1 MFRTK
6 IAALAALLAAGTG
19 VADASGAT
27 RFRHEPST
35 AAVVQNKAGMRRAA
49 ARTGEEGAIWRAKH
63 ENISEWFEGDW
74 VPIEAYTMTYN
85 DRGLTVREIFKD
97 LDAQDY
103 TLTENTYDANDMRVR
118 EMKYLSEDGQV
129 YYNYSKK
136 ENGYDAVVT
145 DFVTAKYEWFWR
157 DDDWAQ
163 IGNNWERTITRDDK
177 GNITAVQTAVLFMGI
192 FDPTIQLVVEYGDD
206 GKACRIE
213 QKNLDYDGSNYFWRT
228 SATITDIVWE
238 ETDGQITEIGNFT
251 TGSNRMKSAHMTDA
265 ENDVDFTA
273 EYTENGFKSVRKGT
287 VQNQKNTTATIEVTY
302 LDSYGSNKLVETF
315 SQEKNGEVHTESY
328 TDITMYDAYG
338 YTTLISNVESYP
350 DRVGDMITEETG
362 RLEGILTYDETYGYP
377 LTYVTSRMV
386 YDEDTDTP
394 VMQLEI
400 LAEFS
405 DYEKFSAGIEG
416 VGTDST
422 DSAARYY
429 NLQGIE
435 VDASHLAPGIYIV
448 RQGNKSHK
456 TLVR

>member
-1 MFRTK
+1 MFRTE
-6 IAALAALLAAGTG
+6 IAALAALLAVGTG
-19 VADASGAT
+19 VADAAAAA
-27 RFRHEPST
+27 RFRHEPSSV
-35 AAVVQNKAGMRRAA
+35 AVFQNKARLHRAP
-49 ARTGEEGAIWRAKH
+49 ARNADAVTWRAKH

-74 VPIEAYTMTYN
+74 VAIESYTMTYN
-85 DRGLTVREIFKD
+85 DRGLTTREIFKD
-97 LDAQDY
+97 LDTQEY
-103 TLTENTYDANDMRVR
+103 ILTENTYDANDMRVS
-118 EMKYLSEDGQV
+118 EMKYLSQDGQV
-129 YYNYSKK
+129 YYNSSKK
-136 ENGYDAVVT
+136 ENGYDPIVT

-157 DDDWAQ
+157 NDDWAQ

-238 ETDGQITEIGNFT
+238 ETDGQITEITNFT
-251 TGSNRMKSAHMTDA
+251 TGANRMKSAHMVDP
-265 ENDVDFTA
+265 ENDVDLTT
-273 EYTENGFKSVRKGT
+273 EYTENGFKSVRTGK
-287 VQNQKNTTATIEVTY
+287 VQNQENTTATIEVTY
-302 LDSYGSNKLVETF
+302 LDANGSNKLVETF
-315 SQEKNGEVHTESY
+315 SQEKNGDVHTESY

-362 RLEGILTYDETYGYP
+362 RLEGVLTYDETYGYP
-377 LTYVTSRMV
+377 LTYVTSRLV
-386 YDEDTDTP
+386 YDEDTDDN
-394 VMQLEI
+394 VMQFEI

-416 VGTDST
+416 VAADSDT
-422 DSAARYY
+422 SAARYY

-448 RQGNKSHK
+448 RQGNKSRK

>member
-1 MFRTK
+1 MFKMK
-6 IAALAALLAAGTG
+6 IAALAALLAVGAG
-19 VADASGAT
+19 VADAAAAT
-27 RFRHEPST
+27 RFRHEPSSV
-35 AAVVQNKAGMRRAA
+35 AVFQNKAGLHRAP
-49 ARTGEEGAIWRAKH
+49 ARNADAVTWRAKH

-74 VPIEAYTMTYN
+74 VAIESYTMTYN
-85 DRGLTVREIFKD
+85 DQGLTTREIFKD
-97 LDAQDY
+97 LDTQEY
-103 TLTENTYDANDMRVR
+103 ILTENTYDANDMRVS
-118 EMKYLSEDGQV
+118 EMKYLSQDGQV
-129 YYNYSKK
+129 YYNSSKK
-136 ENGYDAVVT
+136 ENGYDPIVT

-157 DDDWAQ
+157 NDDWAQ

-238 ETDGQITEIGNFT
+238 ETDGQITEITNFT
-251 TGSNRMKSAHMTDA
+251 TGANRMKSAHMVDP
-265 ENDVDFTA
+265 ENDVDLTT
-273 EYTENGFKSVRKGT
+273 EYTENGFKSVRTGK
-287 VQNQKNTTATIEVTY
+287 VQNQENTTATIEVTY
-302 LDSYGSNKLVETF
+302 LDANGSNKLVETF
-315 SQEKNGEVHTESY
+315 SQEKNGDVHTESY

-362 RLEGILTYDETYGYP
+362 RLEGVLTYDETYGYP
-377 LTYVTSRMV
+377 LTYVTSRLV
-386 YDEDTDTP
+386 YDEDTDDN

-416 VGTDST
+416 VGADSA